1 MKRSRGGFSLTEL
14 LTVVAIL
21 AVLMAVAIPAVIA
34 ISRNLKMRE
43 LDDTA
48 REIFLAAQN
57 VLTARKA
64 AGTVI
69 TQKADGT
76 PIKTGEWDNEKRD
89 GYWLLSGS
97 AENINFLL
105 PDGAVEPVVAE
116 NNIAIK
122 YDPENAV
129 VLEVYYGEK
138 ANGFASTKSKWEPE
152 KIRDSEYS
160 DRFTQAGHSKER
172 KAARIGYYDDP
183 TGVSRG
189 GVVPLTA
196 PTLEIVN
203 EDELTVRVTVPKAG
217 EYSRRVFLDVIVE
230 ELDERGVPTGNSKT
244 FGKLPYSPLDGTYPL
259 VLDSLTGADKQFK
272 VVCPDITAGANIR
285 VTAKLSAED
294 EKDEE
299 GKVITRYLSASARED
314 TNSLFADR
322 DENNIVSVAC
332 ARHLQ
337 NLKDSFS
344 GFACASAVNV
354 KQTSRIDWPAD
365 ECDFF
370 SIENDCIKA
379 YDGGK
384 LEIRGL
390 DAGLFNSTS
399 ENMQM
404 EHIRIVNPIIIE
416 RSGNVGALVNT
427 AQNAQIDDCWVY
439 ATTIKPEQTEPQ
451 TEDFDALKTDY
462 FVKGGTVGGL
472 VGSAQDCTITNSFAA
487 LSEVRGTTAGGF
499 IGSADDCE
507 IENCYATAEN
517 LSGSQSAMF
526 IGEMSDTTVRNC
538 YATGNISGGST
549 ISGFANGGAAGSIT
563 DSYCAVTYRPTDEN
577 PLSVA
582 NGFAPNTGSN
592 QYMRVSANIENR
604 TGEIS
609 YGDLTLTTPELSAA
623 QTHPYRGELDGRA
636 YPFPAIG
643 MPHYGSWPEMSEQ
656 LLLAYYEKYSDGT
669 YGYHALTVNGEGQLA
684 DMNLEPGLRSDL
696 AVAEDGYVLLSV
708 GAIDT
713 GTTIKRND
721 NDGKKVV
728 DITDTTTFTV
738 AEKIPEPYT
747 HAYLMRPGSKGLAAG
762 ASETITYCT
771 LSCADT
777 NFYYTPEFAKT
788 AVNNS
793 GEVPDAKNLK
803 NLSVRTARQLAVLG
817 ADETGKWMAAGLSFT
832 QELDIN
838 FEQYDQY
845 GKLNGYKAQTAFKPI
860 GFLHDQS
867 GDSSKKNRFFLG
879 TYDGN
884 NRLITG
890 LSITSSGRKKNDY
903 IGLFG
908 YVGNE
913 GTLQDITFVSDLDKT
928 NGTFHASRDITGGEY
943 VGVLV
948 GYNAGTIKNCAVA
961 GFDVSGS
968 NYVGGFVGLNAGT
981 ISNCSAGNGY
991 FAQKKLEGNG
1001 TYSVEQHPEVGGS
1014 VQYSGVG
1021 KHNAVGGFVGA
1032 NQGTIQNSY
1041 AVVRMPQ
1048 YSHGDKVGF
1057 AGNNENGTL
1066 DTVYCIAVGKTDDVD
1081 PAKGVEKRDYLGL
1094 ARLARSGSIT
1104 GESFFLNDGTSFDT
1118 AHELKYGPASHKL
1131 KNDNDQWRGT
1141 VTTGN
1146 THHYSNANDA
1156 NQANYPFAS
1165 SVTRNGV
1172 RVHYGNWPLKEMN
1185 TVSLAYFEVYPK
1197 GADYEIGLYCKELG
1211 LNTIDMEAPVIK
1223 QDGYA
1228 LLFSLDEQ
1236 VTSNTEVQDSV
1247 TSGGVGFRTLFD
1259 QVTVTWKGYNGNP
1272 VTGTQ
1277 RQRIVT
1283 RLVLDET
1290 DSSKKIWQ
1298 RKVGSQGGELL
1309 SEYVNTGSVSDFY
1322 PIQVGGK
1329 SYIPMLLETD
1339 VTTTNSYYDGENYYQ
1354 KLTVTDTNSL
1364 TRTFWYNPHFALSDV
1379 AVAYGGN
1386 DMPAKPESAVIRT
1399 ERQFCMLARTN
1410 NNYMS
1415 MDIPIVQ
1422 DRNLKF
1428 GPQSDYVDKYFM
1440 DNSTQKT
1447 YLNQPDKV
1455 GTKENPFC
1463 GSYSGG
1469 RNTIDLAGWDRGAK
1483 AGIFGTVGRAGE
1495 ETGDVSISDLTVKD
1509 IRYVIPESNHG
1520 GLVDYLYSGTV
1531 TNCTME
1537 NVTFEGQ
1544 TGVDL
1549 SVLGGLVGN
1558 AYGGQITSCNV
1569 KNVTITSDGTNKDC
1583 RQIGGIAGR
1592 VEGGT
1597 ITDCSVYVN
1606 DLSGTRYVGGI
1617 VGKMSDGEISN
1628 VTVSKSTA
1636 EGAKGS
1642 IYAYKGV
1649 VGGAVGQAHIEKNGE
1664 NITLADLTVQN
1675 LSVTSET
1682 QYKGGEY
1689 GTGGMIGQIY
1699 YNEKVGGAITLKGK
1713 ENAENIKI
1721 QSGDTYGGIFAG
1733 NVSAKNNANYQTDFS
1748 EAELTITDS
1757 ELTVNS
1763 TISDHAYGLVFG
1775 RISSNQTVKLHKTA
1789 NVSGSTIQI
1798 GTEAGVTFFDLG
1810 GYVGRAEKNAI
1821 LNGGGM
1827 SLSLNGATLAAGETG
1842 NVGGFAGSL
1851 QGTANGVT
1859 VSDVT
1864 VKGGTNTGGFAGL
1877 LNGTATEC
1885 GVRGGTVIGTADRAA
1900 EEAAVD
1906 GDPDITAVGG
1916 FAGITAKGTSVKQSY
1931 SAAAVKNGLHVGGF
1945 VGVANGGTFLDCY
1958 ASGQVLNHN
1967 GTEASSTGGFAGQS
1981 VKAPKASEKEKDEL
1995 SAFINCFASGDVDT
2009 AKKPQGNA
2017 GAEEKF
2023 DGVGGFI
2030 GNSQAGDFQ
2039 ECYSVGKVTVNQHT
2053 VVYEEGTDN
2062 SHVGGFIGYGTPEK
2076 NNIDLLRQL
2085 NLFLDVLKNTR
2096 VVNRTDGKAR
2106 GVLNENGIGT
2116 VTAEGFNNQWYL
2128 LKETD
2133 FTSESLEACET
2144 FIDYVGRYSTSN
2156 STNLEEITNNV
2167 DSGAFMNNDGL
2178 VGEWT
2183 QQGDTFNLTKNGSQ
2197 TWNVVRTMAYRAEQA
2212 KDNETMSELYGNIQ
2226 DAMWRTVGY
2235 VGSDKKQYVIVLWA
2249 MRSDNESLV
2258 AGCPEDEDWRRY
2270 LYEQNQ
2276 SGLPADQ
2283 AFIGYLYDSREPYV
2297 VKQYNLKTTTA
2308 GGYERKY
2315 VQIVNYIGDPLEVYS
2330 LSPTKILPSFYLY
2343 GEDKN
2348 FSDVYTNTGTTP
2360 EQQALCPYAD
2370 QYRFAWLENWTS
2382 DVFRSQGA
2390 GALPEMEVKAGEY
2403 PYPMP
2408 KVFAEY
2414 VPGTTFPSGATTRR
2428 KKFNILG
2435 A

>member
-57 VLTARKA
+57 VLTERQA

-416 RSGNVGALVNT
+416 GSGNVGALVNT
-427 AQNAQIDDCWVY
+427 AQNAQIDDCWIY
-439 ATTIKPEQTEPQ
+439 ATTIKPEKTEPQ
-451 TEDFDALKTDY
+451 TEDFNALKTD
-462 FVKGGTVGGL
+462 FIVKGGTVGGL
-472 VGSAQDCTITNSFAA
+472 VGSATGCTITNSFAA
-487 LSEVRGTTAGGF
+487 LSKVEGNTVGGL
-499 IGSADDCE
+499 IGSASGCTVT
-507 IENCYATAEN
+507 NCYATAEN

-526 IGEMSDTTVRNC
+526 IGEMSDTTVRDC

-563 DSYCAVTYRPTDEN
+563 DSYCAVTYRPTDGN

-592 QYMRVSANIENR
+592 QYMRVSANIANR

-609 YGDLTLTTPELSAA
+609 YGDLTLTTPELSTA
-623 QTHPYRGELDGRA
+623 QTHPYRGELDGKA

-643 MPHYGSWPEMSEQ
+643 MPHYGSWPAMSEQ
-656 LLLAYYEKYSDGT
+656 LLLAYYEKYSDGS

-684 DMNLEPGLRSDL
+684 DMNLEPGLKSDL

-721 NDGKKVV
+721 NDGKTVV

-762 ASETITYCT
+762 TSETITYCT

-884 NRLITG
+884 NKLITG

-928 NGTFHASRDITGGEY
+928 NGTFHESRDITDGEY

-948 GYNAGTIKNCAVA
+948 GYNAGTIENCAVA

-1014 VQYSGVG
+1014 VQYSGGG
-1021 KHNAVGGFVGA
+1021 KHNAVGGFAGA

-1048 YSHGDKVGF
+1048 YSHGDNVGF

-1066 DTVYCIAVGKTDDVD
+1066 DTVYCIAIGKTDDVD

-1094 ARLARSGSIT
+1094 ARSGSIT
-1104 GESFFLNDGTSFDT
+1104 GGSFFLNDGTSFDT
-1118 AHELKYGPASHKL
+1118 AHELKYGPASQKL

-1165 SVTRNGV
+1165 SVTRNGA

-1197 GADYEIGLYCKELG
+1197 ADNSGYEIGFDCKELG
-1211 LNTIDMEAPVIK
+1211 LNTIDMKAPVIK

-1236 VTSNTEVQDSV
+1236 VTPNNKVQDSV

-1290 DSSKKIWQ
+1290 ESNKKIWQ

-1520 GLVDYLYSGTV
+1520 GLVDYLYSGTM
-1531 TNCTME
+1531 TNCTMQ

-1606 DLSGTRYVGGI
+1606 DLNGTRYVGGI

-1733 NVSAKNNANYQTDFS
+1733 NVSAKNDANYQTDFS

-1775 RISSNQTVKLHKTA
+1775 RISSNQTVKLHKMA
-1789 NVSGSTIQI
+1789 NVSGSTIQT

-1810 GYVGRAEKNAI
+1810 GYVGRVEKNAI

-1859 VSDVT
+1859 VSGVT

-1877 LNGTATEC
+1877 LNGTVTEC
-1885 GVRGGTVIGTADRAA
+1885 GVRGGTVIGTVDRAA

-1945 VGVANGGTFLDCY
+1945 VGVANGGTFRDCY

-2062 SHVGGFIGYGTPEK
+2062 SHVGGFIGYGVQSGDSEQVALER
-2076 NNIDLLRQL
+2076 IE
-2085 NLFLDVLKNTR
+2085 LFLNVMNNTR
-2096 VVNRTDGKAR
+2096 VVNRINAS
-2106 GVLNENGIGT
+2106 
-2116 VTAEGFNNQWYL
+2116 VTGEIKQ
-2128 LKETD
+2128 
-2133 FTSESLEACET
+2133 ESLYKLASDETKRTLLSSDFENIDQCPLLLNYISATGLDSVDGEAGKNASVDAYIGSWNSE
-2144 FIDYVGRYSTSN
+2144 GRY
-2156 STNLEEITNNV
+2156 NN
-2167 DSGAFMNNDGL
+2167 G
-2178 VGEWT
+2178 
-2183 QQGDTFNLTKNGSQ
+2183 KNATT
-2197 TWNVVRTMAYRAEQA
+2197 TWNVWRTIQDRLVDEAHAEQHG
-2212 KDNETMSELYGNIQ
+2212 EYISIQ
-2226 DAMWRTVGY
+2226 NALWKITGK
-2235 VGSDKKQYVIVLWA
+2235 GKTILWA
-2249 MRSDNESLV
+2249 VKEDNTSVPDAEMLAKLPEADREHILV
-2258 AGCPEDEDWRRY
+2258 FEADEDWKASMQTKISNMSGGQYGYVVGYKYDSNVPGKVVKSWIKVTIQPPSSVTGYGAYPMLSGSGIKIKEITLSATKIYSSVY
-2270 LYEQNQ
+2270 LYTDTQN
-2276 SGLPADQ
+2276 SRMESANKTNGAYFDDLRFVWLNRWTESDFENLAATKLP
-2283 AFIGYLYDSREPYV
+2283 
-2297 VKQYNLKTTTA
+2297 N
-2308 GGYERKY
+2308 
-2315 VQIVNYIGDPLEVYS
+2315 
-2330 LSPTKILPSFYLY
+2330 
-2343 GEDKN
+2343 
-2348 FSDVYTNTGTTP
+2348 
-2360 EQQALCPYAD
+2360 
-2370 QYRFAWLENWTS
+2370 
-2382 DVFRSQGA
+2382 
-2390 GALPEMEVKAGEY
+2390 MEVITEADYRY
-2403 PYPMP
+2403 PVP

-2414 VPGTTFPSGATTRR
+2414 VPGTMFPSGATTRR

>member
-64 AGTVI
+64 
-69 TQKADGT
+69 DGT
-76 PIKTGEWDNEKRD
+76 LETPKGEYAPENGENF
-89 GYWLLSGS
+89 YWLFSD
-97 AENINFLL
+97 AADADNTTDYLL
-105 PDGAVEPVVAE
+105 PTGAVEPAVAG
-116 NNIAIK
+116 NYIAIR
-122 YDPENAV
+122 YNAEYAMV
-129 VLEVYYGEK
+129 ADVYYGERQG
-138 ANGFASTKSKWEPE
+138 GFASQGCTSWS
-152 KIRDSEYS
+152 DSAIIGGTYS
-160 DRFTQAGHSKER
+160 EAETRRQN
-172 KAARIGYYDDP
+172 RIGYYSND
-183 TGVSRG
+183 G
-189 GVVPLTA
+189 
-196 PTLEIVN
+196 TLGWNNNVLLLPPVIEIEN
-203 EDELTVRVTVPKAG
+203 KDELKVIVTVPKQYERDDLAAPQI
-217 EYSRRVFLDVIVE
+217 RRVLTISVDDKKIYEVE
-230 ELDERGVPTGNSKT
+230 VLG
-244 FGKLPYSPLDGTYPL
+244 DGEHTK
-259 VLDSLTGADKQFK
+259 VLDSLTGVERFQI
-272 VVCPDITAGANIR
+272 VCQGIDPGANIQ
-285 VTAKLSAED
+285 VTAQLTAPSS
-294 EKDEE
+294 
-299 GKVITRYLSASARED
+299 GKTQYLSAKASKE

-322 DENNIVSVAC
+322 DGDTVSVAC

-337 NLKDSFS
+337 NLNRTFSELAVTKD
-344 GFACASAVNV
+344 
-354 KQTSRIDWPAD
+354 T
-365 ECDFF
+365 
-370 SIENDCIKA
+370 
-379 YDGGK
+379 K
-384 LEIRGL
+384 LEVTQTNNIDLSSKVFLPIKNRSDEATSYIQSYNGCGL
-390 DAGLFNSTS
+390 EIKNLKGENGLFEDAGDAAL
-399 ENMQM
+399 MG
-404 EHIRIVNPIIIE
+404 IRILNPQIAGTNE
-416 RSGNVGALVNT
+416 NVGVLAGKADSATITDCRVYLNFLKETPPEDKGKTDFEEYKKEEYKLSGSANVGGLIGS
-427 AQNAQIDDCWVY
+427 AQNCDISESFA
-439 ATTIKPEQTEPQ
+439 
-451 TEDFDALKTDY
+451 ALCE
-462 FVKGGTVGGL
+462 VSGGTVGGL
-472 VGSAQDCTITNSFAA
+472 
-487 LSEVRGTTAGGF
+487 
-499 IGSADDCE
+499 IGSASGCTVT
-507 IENCYATAEN
+507 NCYATAEN
-517 LSGSQSAMF
+517 LSGSSKSAMF

-592 QYMRVSANIENR
+592 QYMRVSANIANR

-609 YGDLTLTTPELSAA
+609 YGDLTLTTPELSTA
-623 QTHPYRGELDGRA
+623 QTHPYRGELDGKA

-656 LLLAYYEKYSDGT
+656 LLLAYYEKYSDGS

-684 DMNLEPGLRSDL
+684 DMNLEPGLKSDL

-721 NDGKKVV
+721 NDGKTVV

-762 ASETITYCT
+762 TSETITYCT

-928 NGTFHASRDITGGEY
+928 NGTFHESRDITGGEY

-948 GYNAGTIKNCAVA
+948 GYNAGTIENCAVA

-1014 VQYSGVG
+1014 VQYSGGG
-1021 KHNAVGGFVGA
+1021 KHNAVGGFAGA

-1048 YSHGDKVGF
+1048 YSHGDNVGF

-1066 DTVYCIAVGKTDDVD
+1066 DTVYCIAIGKTDDVD
-1081 PAKGVEKRDYLGL
+1081 PVKGVEKRDYLGL
-1094 ARLARSGSIT
+1094 ARSGSIT
-1104 GESFFLNDGTSFDT
+1104 GGSFFLNDGTSFDT
-1118 AHELKYGPASHKL
+1118 AHELKYGPASQKL

-1197 GADYEIGLYCKELG
+1197 ADNSGYEIGFDCKELG
-1211 LNTIDMEAPVIK
+1211 LNTIDMKAPVIK

-1236 VTSNTEVQDSV
+1236 VTPNNKVQDSV

-1290 DSSKKIWQ
+1290 ESNKKIWQ

-1440 DNSTQKT
+1440 NNSTQKT

-1469 RNTIDLAGWDRGAK
+1469 GNTIDLAGWDRGAK

-1509 IRYVIPESNHG
+1509 IRYVVPESNHG

-1531 TNCTME
+1531 TNCTMQ

-1682 QYKGGEY
+1682 QYEGGEY

-1789 NVSGSTIQI
+1789 NVSGSTIQT

-1810 GYVGRAEKNAI
+1810 GYVGRVEKNAL

-1877 LNGTATEC
+1877 LNGTVTEC
-1885 GVRGGTVIGTADRAA
+1885 GVRGGTVIGTVDRAA

-1945 VGVANGGTFLDCY
+1945 VGVANGGTFRDCY

-1995 SAFINCFASGDVDT
+1995 STFINCFASGDVDT

-2062 SHVGGFIGYGTPEK
+2062 SHVGGFIGYGVQSGDSEQVALER
-2076 NNIDLLRQL
+2076 IE
-2085 NLFLDVLKNTR
+2085 LFLDVMNNTR
-2096 VVNRTDGKAR
+2096 VVNRINAS
-2106 GVLNENGIGT
+2106 
-2116 VTAEGFNNQWYL
+2116 VTGEIKQ
-2128 LKETD
+2128 
-2133 FTSESLEACET
+2133 ESLYKLASDETKRTLLSSDFENIDQCPLLLNYISATGLDSVDGEAGKNASVDAYIGSWNSE
-2144 FIDYVGRYSTSN
+2144 GRY
-2156 STNLEEITNNV
+2156 NN
-2167 DSGAFMNNDGL
+2167 G
-2178 VGEWT
+2178 
-2183 QQGDTFNLTKNGSQ
+2183 KNATT
-2197 TWNVVRTMAYRAEQA
+2197 TWNVWRTIQDRLVDEAHAEQHG
-2212 KDNETMSELYGNIQ
+2212 EYISIQ
-2226 DAMWRTVGY
+2226 NALWKITGK
-2235 VGSDKKQYVIVLWA
+2235 GKTILWA
-2249 MRSDNESLV
+2249 VKEDNTSVPDAEMLAKLPEADREHILV
-2258 AGCPEDEDWRRY
+2258 FEADEDWKASMQTKISNMSGGQYGYVVGYKYDSNVPGKVVKSWIKVTIQPPSSVTGYGAYPMLSGSEIKIKEITLSATKIYSSVY
-2270 LYEQNQ
+2270 LYTDTQN
-2276 SGLPADQ
+2276 SRMESANKTNGAYFDDLRFVWLNRWTESDFENLAATKLP
-2283 AFIGYLYDSREPYV
+2283 
-2297 VKQYNLKTTTA
+2297 N
-2308 GGYERKY
+2308 
-2315 VQIVNYIGDPLEVYS
+2315 
-2330 LSPTKILPSFYLY
+2330 
-2343 GEDKN
+2343 
-2348 FSDVYTNTGTTP
+2348 
-2360 EQQALCPYAD
+2360 
-2370 QYRFAWLENWTS
+2370 
-2382 DVFRSQGA
+2382 
-2390 GALPEMEVKAGEY
+2390 MEVITEADYRY
-2403 PYPMP
+2403 PVP

-2414 VPGTTFPSGATTRR
+2414 VPGTMFPSGATTRR